1 MLFCRCYFCGFFV
14 LFLFPFSIIIF
25 FYLFNFLI
33 VLPESLFVCLFVWL
47 HFLQGQSEKHRPG
60 KKSPSRTTIQNSLII
75 VFNPTKSTP
84 RYLSLPSIS
93 LSYLYLSWHRSQSGV
108 KHLETQRQHL
118 YWVKKQNWKVKF
130 EGEELWNRP
139 FSEKKHTAHNRAW
152 AVFK

>member
-1 MLFCRCYFCGFFV
+1 MGFLSCFCFLLVLLF
-14 LFLFPFSIIIF
+14 FSIYLIF
-25 FYLFNFLI
+25 NSI
-33 VLPESLFVCLFVWL
+33 AWEFVCLFVWL

-118 YWVKKQNWKVKF
+118 CWFKKQNWKVKF